1 MLGILR
7 LDAQPILGTKSQDIS
22 ASVTDFEYSSYWS
35 LERPPAKQN
44 HWNAPFKS
52 EDVTTILIHSTL

>member
-7 LDAQPILGTKSQDIS
+7 LDAQPILGTKSQNIS

-35 LERPPAKQN
+35 LKRPPAIQN
-44 HWNAPFKS
+44 HWNAPLRVKI
-52 EDVTTILIHSTL
+52 VTTILIHSTL